1 MKRRRWDWISASMEK
16 ALICEVTWMKKIEAI
31 IRPEKLHLLR
41 EKLDQKGFSGMTA
54 TEVKGRG
61 RQKGI
66 ALQWRAGDYR
76 VEFLPKMKLELVV
89 EDPDAEAV
97 IDLIC
102 DVAQTG
108 EAGDGK
114 IFVYQVEEVVRVR
127 TRERGCGAV

>member
-1 MKRRRWDWISASMEK
+1 PAWRRRLHVMWGK
-16 ALICEVTWMKKIEAI
+16 MKKIEAI

-41 EKLDQKGFSGMTA
+41 GKLDNKGFSGMTV

-76 VEFLPKMKLELVV
+76 VEFLQKIKLEMVV
-89 EDPDAEAV
+89 EDKDVEAV

-102 DVAQTG
+102 EFAQTG

-114 IFVYQVEEVVRVR
+114 IFVYPVEDVVRVR
-127 TRERGCGAV
+127 TKERGCVAV

>member
-1 MKRRRWDWISASMEK
+1 
-16 ALICEVTWMKKIEAI
+16 MKKIEAI
-31 IRPEKLHLLR
+31 IRPEKLHLVR
-41 EKLDQKGFSGMTA
+41 TALDKSGYSGMTA

-76 VEFLPKMKLELVV
+76 VEFMPKAKLELVV
-89 EDPDAEAV
+89 QDQDVEAV

-102 DVAQTG
+102 QAAQTG

-114 IFVYQVEEVVRVR
+114 IFVYPVEEVVRVR
-127 TRERGCGAV
+127 TRERGSGAV

>member
-1 MKRRRWDWISASMEK
+1 
-16 ALICEVTWMKKIEAI
+16 MKKIEAI

-41 EKLDQKGFSGMTA
+41 GKLDSKGFSGMTV

-66 ALQWRAGDYR
+66 ALQWRAGGYR
-76 VEFLPKMKLELVV
+76 VEFIQKMKLEMVV
-89 EDPDAEAV
+89 EDKDAEAV

-102 DVAQTG
+102 ETAQTG

-114 IFVYQVEEVVRVR
+114 IFVCPVEEVVRVR

>member
-1 MKRRRWDWISASMEK
+1 MKRRPWDWISASMEK
-16 ALICEVTWMKKIEAI
+16 ALICEVMRMKKIEAI

-41 EKLDQKGFSGMTA
+41 EKLDQKGFSGMTV

-66 ALQWRAGDYR
+66 TLQWRAGDYK
-76 VEFLPKMKLELVV
+76 VEFLPKMKLEVVV
-89 EDPDAEAV
+89 EDADTEMV

-114 IFVYQVEEVVRVR
+114 IFVYPVEDVVRVR
-127 TRERGCGAV
+127 TKERGCSAV

>member
-1 MKRRRWDWISASMEK
+1 
-16 ALICEVTWMKKIEAI
+16 MKKIEAI

-41 EKLDQKGFSGMTA
+41 GKLDNKGFSGMTV

-76 VEFLPKMKLELVV
+76 VEFLQKMKLEMVV
-89 EDPDAEAV
+89 DDKDAEAV

-102 DVAQTG
+102 ECAQTG

-114 IFVYQVEEVVRVR
+114 IFIFPVDDVIRVR
-127 TRERGCGAV
+127 TKERGCGAV

>member
-1 MKRRRWDWISASMEK
+1 MARELTSEDVK
-16 ALICEVTWMKKIEAI
+16 MKKIEAI

-41 EKLDQKGFSGMTA
+41 DKLDKKGFSGMTV

-76 VEFLPKMKLELVV
+76 VEFIQKIKLEMVV
-89 EDPDAEAV
+89 EDKDAETI

-102 DVAQTG
+102 EHAQTG
-108 EAGDGK
+108 EVGDGK
-114 IFVYQVEEVVRVR
+114 IFVYPVEDVVRVR
-127 TRERGCGAV
+127 TRERGCEAV

>member
-1 MKRRRWDWISASMEK
+1 MRKKQWDLISASTAK
-16 ALICEVTWMKKIEAI
+16 ALTCEVSRMKKIEAI

-41 EKLDQKGFSGMTA
+41 DKLDKKGFSGMTV

-76 VEFLPKMKLELVV
+76 VEFLQKMKLELVV
-89 EDPDAEAV
+89 DDKDAESV

-114 IFVYQVEEVVRVR
+114 IFVSSIEDVIRVR
-127 TRERGCGAV
+127 TKERGCAAV